1 MKRMSRYAMPCRLLG
16 LLLCALLLAGILPCF
31 GALGAPRKNNTGSL
45 QVSLSTDVSGLPEG
59 AEIEF
64 TLYKVGTP
72 AQDTA
77 LGWRFD
83 DSLSAHTK
91 GIVEIVEA
99 KRNSELQA
107 AVDKLA
113 AAITGDSQLEKK
125 SKVETL
131 DLSKGEAKTS
141 KLEQGVYI
149 GVLTKA
155 PEGLTANA
163 SLFTIPFW
171 NAKKTELLYSAKVV
185 VKDAYVYNEVKHDS
199 VTVTKVDE
207 SGKLINGAQ
216 FTLYNGDTAIATY
229 GGDNQSSFTIKTDDP
244 ALADVLPR
252 TDDETVELT
261 LRETKAPKG
270 YILPR
275 NDAYKVVITR
285 KTTAPDNIR
294 QGTTITYGIT
304 IGKGEK
310 TLAVTN
316 QPDYDFENY
325 HHSVTV
331 NKVSNTN
338 SPLTGAVFT
347 LYYEGRA
354 ITTYSGG
361 SFTIS
366 TQDTAL
372 QRYLPSPGQ
381 RITLKLRETTAPD
394 GYQRSDAEY
403 DVVLSADSGTRWNDG
418 RTKMINYVNY
428 YITIDGDK
436 DTLRVENQ
444 PTPTTGGGGGGG
456 GDVPQVPPTPLTDIT
471 VTKVWVDDGNFN
483 RVRPG
488 AIDITLLADGSP
500 VSAQPTWTKSGD
512 TWTCTFKN
520 LPRVDDSGKEI
531 TYTVDESPVEYYKK
545 QVSGL
550 TITNTLED
558 IPPKEYVDLSVTK
571 IWQDNGNVEGRR
583 PTNITIHLYRDGEL
597 IETVHVTMGTD
608 WQYTFKHLPA
618 DNGYGHVYTYTID
631 EDTVPG
637 YYKRVSGTT
646 ITNGMLPPDGD
657 IPNVPDQ
664 PREIPERGGTPAPVF
679 EDLTDEELEELFDMF
694 GYGTPLYGMLGTGD
708 QIPVWVWVCGG
719 VGIVALAMAILM
731 GRKKRKQQ

>member
-1 MKRMSRYAMPCRLLG
+1 MSGYTMAHRLLG
-16 LLLCALLLAGILPCF
+16 LLLCALLLAGVLPCF
-31 GALGAPRKNNTGSL
+31 GALGASKKNDTGSL
-45 QVSLSTDVSGLPEG
+45 RVSLNTDISELPEG
-59 AEIEF
+59 ARIEF
-64 TLYKVGTP
+64 TLFKVGTP
-72 AQDTA
+72 ARGTD
-77 LGWRFD
+77 LGWKFD
-83 DSLSAHTK
+83 DGLSDQTS
-91 GIVEIVEA
+91 GIIEIIEA

-113 AAITGDSQLEKK
+113 ADITGSDALRKK
-125 SKVETL
+125 CRVTAL
-131 DLSKGEAKTS
+131 DLSKGNAQTP
-141 KLEQGVYI
+141 KLEEGVYL
-149 GVLTKA
+149 GVLTRA
-155 PEGLTANA
+155 PVGLTANA
-163 SLFTIPFW
+163 SLFTIPAW
-171 NAKKTELLYSAKVV
+171 NADKTDLQYDAKIV
-185 VKDAYVYNEVKHDS
+185 VKDVYERVEHAF
-199 VTVTKVDE
+199 VTVTKVDGTDG
-207 SGKLINGAQ
+207 SPLTGAR
-216 FTLYNGDTAIATY
+216 FTLYNGDKAIATY
-229 GGDNQSSFTIKTDDP
+229 GGDSESRFTIRTDDP
-244 ALADVLPR
+244 ALADVLPS
-252 TDDETVELT
+252 TDDEEVVLT
-261 LRETKAPKG
+261 LRETTAPTG

-275 NDAYKVVITR
+275 NEAYKVVITR
-285 KTTAPDNIR
+285 KTTVPDDIR
-294 QGTTITYGIT
+294 QGTTTAYSIT
-304 IGKGEK
+304 IGDGEK
-310 TLAVTN
+310 ALSVPN
-316 QPDYDFENY
+316 QPDYEFENY

-331 NKVSNTN
+331 YKVSNTG
-338 SPLTGAVFT
+338 SPLSGAVFT
-347 LYYEGRA
+347 LYYDGRA
-354 ITTYSGG
+354 ITTYSGER
-361 SFTIS
+361 FTIATS
-366 TQDTAL
+366 DTAL

-403 DVVLSADSGTRWNDG
+403 DVVLSADSGTRWNDD

-428 YITIDGDK
+428 YITIDGGK

-444 PTPTTGGGGGGG
+444 PTPTGGGGGGGG

-637 YYKRVSGTT
+637 YYKRVSGMN
-646 ITNGMLPPDGD
+646 ITNGLLPPGGD
-657 IPNVPDQ
+657 IPNLPEQ
-664 PREIPERGGTPAPVF
+664 PGEIPERGGTPAPAF
-679 EDLTDEELEELFDMF
+679 EELSDEELEELFDMF

-708 QIPVWVWVCGG
+708 QVPVWVWICGG
-719 VGIVALAMAILM
+719 VGIAALAMAILM
-731 GRKKRKQQ
+731 GRKKRRQP